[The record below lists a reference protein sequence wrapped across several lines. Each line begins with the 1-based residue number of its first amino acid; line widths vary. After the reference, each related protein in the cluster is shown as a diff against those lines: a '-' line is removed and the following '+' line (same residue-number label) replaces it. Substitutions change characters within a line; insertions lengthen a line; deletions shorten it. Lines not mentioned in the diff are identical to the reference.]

1 MNLLDKNL
9 KQHSMKKFLLV
20 FFYCV
25 STILLSGCWDRVE
38 VNDLAIVTAAAFD
51 KKEDNQIEVTLQ
63 LFAPKSLSSG
73 GGQGGGGGGG
83 GNKITYTASDSGKN
97 IADAVSKLQGKLPRE
112 IFWGQCKVFIFG
124 EDLAKQGIRG
134 QIDFLLRH
142 PEPREAS
149 YIFVGEGK
157 AKVYLDLVPNLER
170 YSAEV
175 IREISNQ
182 RVGMQIT
189 MKDLDVMLTGF
200 SQAAAIPY
208 LRVGK
213 QKKSDGKTI
222 KYIYI
227 DGSAVFRKD
236 QMIETISESE
246 TRGILWLR
254 DEVKGY
260 TISVKI
266 EDEEGLVSLNP
277 VSARVK
283 LIPQIHQ
290 DQWKMIVNIDTEGTM
305 VQNETILDFSDPILL
320 KKVERAYQKVIEDRI
335 QEVLKHVQQ
344 ELKVDVLDFAEIF
357 YRKYPKQLKAVENRW
372 ENQFSKVDVDINVQA
387 HIRREGYIN
396 APAAMPAKEVKE

>member
-1 MNLLDKNL
+1 
-9 KQHSMKKFLLV
+9 MKKFLLV

-38 VNDLAIVTAAAFD
+38 VNDLSIVTAAAFD
-51 KKEDNQIEVTLQ
+51 QTEDNKIELTLQ

-73 GGQGGGGGGG
+73 GGQGGGGGG
-83 GNKITYTASDSGKN
+83 NKITYTASDTGEN

-124 EDLAKQGIRG
+124 ETLAKQGIRG
-134 QIDFLLRH
+134 QLDFLLRH
-142 PEPREAS
+142 PEPREVANV
-149 YIFVGEGK
+149 FVSKGK
-157 AKVYLDLVPNLER
+157 AKVHLDLVPNLER

-175 IREISNQ
+175 IRKISNQ
-182 RVGMQIT
+182 RIGMQTTIR
-189 MKDLDVMLTGF
+189 DLDEMLTGV
-200 SQAAAIPY
+200 SQAAVIPY
-208 LRVGK
+208 LKIGK

-236 QMIETISESE
+236 QMIGTITESE

-254 DEVKGY
+254 NEVQGY

-290 DQWKMIVNIDTEGTM
+290 DQWKMIVNIDTEGAI
-305 VQNETILDFSDPILL
+305 VQNETKLNFLDPTLL
-320 KKVERAYQKVIEDRI
+320 KKVESAYQKVIKDRI
-335 QEVLKHVQQ
+335 QDVLNHVHQ
-344 ELKVDVLDFAEIF
+344 EMKVDILEFAEIF
-357 YRKYPKQLKAVENRW
+357 HRKYPKQLKAVENRW
-372 ENQFSKVDVDINVQA
+372 EEQFLKVDVDINVQA

-396 APAAMPAKEVKE
+396 APAAMPAKEVKEK